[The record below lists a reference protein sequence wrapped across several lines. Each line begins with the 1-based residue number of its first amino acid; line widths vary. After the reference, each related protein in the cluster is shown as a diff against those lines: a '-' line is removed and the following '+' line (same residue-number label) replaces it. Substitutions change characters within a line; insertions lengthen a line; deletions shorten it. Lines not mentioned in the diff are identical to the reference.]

1 MFGIGWSELAVILCV
16 AIIFIHPKDLPALFR
31 KLGRLYSKVKKVY
44 AEIVATKDQFVKDI
58 EDAAALEEKKDAQA
72 KAAAASPGDKASD
85 ATAAA
90 IANGPLESVPAAPA
104 GEEKPASPPEL
115 GAQPEAPPAADAGAE
130 PNDVPVGEPSESSPY
145 IHPSSVE

>member
-31 KLGRLYSKVKKVY
+31 KLGRLYSKVKKMY

-58 EDAAALEEKKDAQA
+58 EEAAALEEKKEAQE
-72 KAAAASPGDKASD
+72 AAATAGA
-85 ATAAA
+85 ATVGTAAA
-90 IANGPLESVPAAPA
+90 GATSAAATVAAAP
-104 GEEKPASPPEL
+104 ESS
-115 GAQPEAPPAADAGAE
+115 AQPGTPPAADLGADLSAE
-130 PNDVPVGEPSESSPY
+130 PNAAPIAEPSESSPY